1 MANYFEYKG
10 YHTRIE
16 FDYDDQVLFG
26 KIEGI
31 KDLVSFEADN
41 ATEIEK
47 SFHEAV
53 DDYLEFCTELGV
65 EPNKEF
71 KGCFNVRI
79 TPELHRKAANRAYE
93 KEISLNQF
101 IQDAIENELNGRN
114 DNITYIMMP
123 QAIYHLDSFNSSFG
137 NSIFMQ
143 NYKVQYFEERDYAIK
158 N

>member
-71 KGCFNVRI
+71 KGSFNVRI
-79 TPELHRKAANRAYE
+79 TPELHRKAANR
-93 KEISLNQF
+93 KS
-101 IQDAIENELNGRN
+101 R
-114 DNITYIMMP
+114 
-123 QAIYHLDSFNSSFG
+123 
-137 NSIFMQ
+137 
-143 NYKVQYFEERDYAIK
+143 
-158 N
+158 